1 MTVQLKYFFL
11 IYKIRPLYVRLYHGA
26 LVALLKA
33 ILLFGSCPY
42 SLITDSHVMTLFL
55 AFYMANRS
63 FSIESKI
70 SSSKDSS
77 MSSSVKV
84 S

>member
-1 MTVQLKYFFL
+1 M
-11 IYKIRPLYVRLYHGA
+11 
-26 LVALLKA
+26 
-33 ILLFGSCPY
+33 
-42 SLITDSHVMTLFL
+42 MTLFL